1 MGRNAEPWFW
11 TDRDGWYAVVRG
23 KRRLLAKGKA
33 GKAEARRV
41 LIRILAEE
49 DLGGAGKG
57 DTLDLHALIDLF
69 LARVDR
75 ECAPSTLAWY
85 KIYLDPFAGRIG
97 AIPSGELKPK
107 HLDRWIALDGSS
119 WSDSTRRG
127 AITAVKAVTSW
138 AARQGHLTTDPLK
151 AVPRPRMGRRIAI
164 APEAAPAILESA
176 GDQAFTD
183 LLIALFESGC
193 RPGEVYKVTAED
205 VDPVAGTWTII
216 GKTTRR
222 TGKNRVIQMTPR
234 LAEVVARLVASYPT
248 GPLFRN
254 SDGNPWTRNAVRCR
268 FRRRRATL
276 GPLQAYGFRHLYGTD
291 ALVRNNVPVAVVAE
305 LMGHGDL
312 KMLSEHYGHV
322 DERRAALR
330 EAARSIRPPSDGDT
344 EASGETP

>member
-1 MGRNAEPWFW
+1 MGRNAKPWYW
-11 TDRDGWYAVVRG
+11 EERDGWYAVVKG
-23 KRRLLAKGKA
+23 KRRLLARGKS

-41 LIRILAEE
+41 LIQVLAEE
-49 DLGGAGKG
+49 EIGGAAKA

-97 AIPSGELKPK
+97 AIPSADLKPK
-107 HLDRWIALDGSS
+107 HLDRWIAQDGAH
-119 WSDSTRRG
+119 WTDSTRRG
-127 AITAVKAVTSW
+127 AITAIKAVTSW

-151 AVPRPRMGRRIAI
+151 AVTRPRMGRRVPI
-164 APEAAPAILESA
+164 APEATQSILDTA

-193 RPGEVYKVTAED
+193 RPGEVYKVTTED
-205 VDPVAGTWTII
+205 VDPVAGTWTIV

-222 TGKNRVIQMTPR
+222 TGKDRVIQMTPR
-234 LAEVVARLVASYPT
+234 LAEVVARLAITNPT

-254 SDGNPWTRNAVRCR
+254 ADGKPWTRNAVRCR

-291 ALVRNNVPVAVVAE
+291 ALVRQNVPVAVVAE
-305 LMGHGDL
+305 LMGHSDL
-312 KMLSEHYGHV
+312 KMLSQHYGHV
-322 DERRAALR
+322 DERRTALR
-330 EAARSIRPPSDGDT
+330 NAARSIRPPSDEDIVG
-344 EASGETP
+344 SGETT